1 MAVIKEELII
11 IKVSSIE
18 KTTGSSPNLVTEEV
32 LTAIEAVVSELLGSS
47 GVVEVVNE

>member
-18 KTTGSSPNLVTEEV
+18 KTAGSSPKLVTDEI
-32 LTAIEAVVSELLGSS
+32 LAAIEAVASELLGNS
-47 GVVEVVNE
+47 GVVEAVSE